1 MHSQKREAVLR
12 ARRAF
17 PVQGLA
23 QRVADF
29 HWLNL
34 VLALSYVVIPAIG
47 VKDSGHLVAVQLG
60 YAGFIL
66 LTHYRS
72 AKRTTSVWNLTVD
85 TWVMIAYITFMTW
98 QCGENGGA
106 LIPLYLIPTVITA
119 TGHTRRWAVF
129 NVFLICALMLALQW
143 RALAGLDTGAIVAL
157 GEVLIFSFLLI
168 MVTALV
174 GGFKFDSLRASGQ
187 LRKLRDRDELTGL
200 LHLAAFNRL
209 AGRLYQVMR
218 HNGGPMAV
226 MVVDIQGLNSIN
238 DTYGLEVGN
247 RVIQAVAAII
257 ARMVRDTDLAAR
269 SSGDEFILMLPG
281 ADRVKAEEI
290 GQRIRNGVAQATTE
304 ELAGK
309 VKRMGVSIGVATYP
323 RDGDAL
329 SELMQMADRA
339 MYRDKQ
345 ARRPTAG

>member
-1 MHSQKREAVLR
+1 MGMQKREAFLR

-47 VKDSGHLVAVQLG
+47 VRDTVNLAAVQLV

-66 LTHYRS
+66 LLHYRS

-85 TWVMIAYITFMTW
+85 TWVMIAYIAFMTW

-106 LIPLYLIPTVITA
+106 LRSLYLIPTVITA
-119 TGHTRRWAVF
+119 TGHTRRRAMFNVLLMWAV
-129 NVFLICALMLALQW
+129 MLALEW
-143 RALAGLDTGAIVAL
+143 RELAGLDTGAIVTLA
-157 GEVLIFSFLLI
+157 ESVIFGFLLI

-174 GGFKFDSLRASGQ
+174 GGFRFDSLRASGQ
-187 LRKLRDRDELTGL
+187 LRQLRDRDELTGL
-200 LHLAAFNRL
+200 LHLTAFNRL
-209 AGRLYQVMR
+209 ASRLYQAMR
-218 HNGGPMAV
+218 HSGGPMSV
-226 MVVDIQGLNSIN
+226 MVVDIQGLKSIN
-238 DTYGLEVGN
+238 DTHGLEVGN
-247 RVIQAVAAII
+247 RVIQAVAAIV

-269 SSGDEFILMLPG
+269 YSGDEFILMLPG

-290 GQRIRNGVAQATTE
+290 GQRIRSGVAQATTE
-304 ELAGK
+304 PAAK

-323 RDGDAL
+323 RDGEAL
-329 SELMQMADRA
+329 SELIQMAAQA
-339 MYRDKQ
+339 MHRDKE
-345 ARRPTAG
+345 ARRPAAV